1 MRPSEKS
8 AKYCHSFFSLHED
21 FLFGEKLLP
30 YLNCVIK
37 HKIGLCLLFF
47 LSEKEGMKNGV
58 DHVLLGFIVFFY
70 ALKCTLFSWNWKIF
84 VWESVLE
91 ICEG

>member
-58 DHVLLGFIVFFY
+58 DHVLLGFYGFLLCPEMYTFHMK
-70 ALKCTLFSWNWKIF
+70 LKDFCVKKYGRNF
-84 VWESVLE
+84 
-91 ICEG
+91 